1 MVNGKCSVTWESLR
15 DFSNYPLLKNFQLIW
30 ERREDGFSNGIMT
43 VEQNGEIVGVTLL
56 YYHNVS
62 KYIDIDIMEVTTKN
76 VGIGKL
82 MLECLKKISDKL
94 KVTLSVHPME
104 GTKEYFLRNG
114 FKEGDKYVLP
124 LTYGDRK

>member
-1 MVNGKCSVTWESLR
+1 MINGKCSVKWESLR
-15 DFSNYPLLKNFQLIW
+15 DFSNYQFLKNFPLIW
-30 ERREDGFSNGIMT
+30 ERRKNGFSNGIMT
-43 VEQNGEIVGVTLL
+43 VEKNCEIVGVTLM

-62 KYIDIDIMEVTTKN
+62 KYIDIDIMEVTIKN

-82 MLECLKKISDKL
+82 MLEYLKKVSDKL

-114 FKEGDKYVLP
+114 FREGDKYVLP
-124 LTYGDRK
+124 LTYGDNK

>member
-1 MVNGKCSVTWESLR
+1 MVYGKYSVKWESLR
-15 DFSNYPLLKNFQLIW
+15 DFSNYPFIKNFPLIW
-30 ERREDGFSNGIMT
+30 ERRENGFSNGIMT
-43 VEQNGEIVGVTLL
+43 VEQSGEIVGVTLL

-82 MLECLKKISDKL
+82 MLECLKKVSDKL
-94 KVTLSVHPME
+94 KVTLSVHPLE
-104 GTKEYFLRNG
+104 GTKEYFLKNG